1 MQIAS
6 EETKTPAPDHFNWYW
21 QTIPPTGA
29 ETVRADNFFL
39 KSQKSQNRPTLLR
52 SIANFREVPESDVP
66 EVAFVGRSNVGKSSL
81 LNAIVDANV
90 KDLLARTSA
99 TRGFTKTMNF
109 YGIGPETGVS
119 LKKDK
124 NGRDKI
130 AGPGLV
136 IVDMPG
142 YGEGSLASWGIEIM
156 KYIQSRKQLRRVF
169 VLLDAEHGIKD
180 KDRSLLASLRLAGVS
195 HQVILS
201 KLDKLYIPPGR
212 FATENQHKQRPNP
225 KPKGTLEAV
234 RKMMEDLK
242 PIINPPVGGGALGEI
257 LACSSETMVDS
268 KRLGLDHVRDDFIL
282 SLVHV
287 YLARQALEVRRII
300 AQTAATFI
308 NLRHPIMAP
317 PKDTMFRSA
326 DMSLTQLYIANEIGR
341 EVVSA
346 LGELGTMDFRDLNSE
361 TTAFQRTFTQE
372 IRRLDNVERQL
383 RYFRAQMEKSSIPMR
398 SIYDFNNPFTAP
410 SASEIDELADKSQSL
425 EQRITSLNDSYETL
439 KKREVELTEWRWV
452 LREAGGFF
460 DRARGQTEEI
470 RQSIDDDD
478 DAPLL
483 RDVEQNGQGE
493 SGAERSF
500 TVMNIG
506 FVAGVIPRE
515 RMGAFERILWRTL
528 RGNLYMN
535 QSEIP
540 EPIIN
545 PENNEETSK
554 NVFIIFAHGK
564 EIIAK
569 IRKISESLGA
579 DLYSVDENSELRRDQ
594 IREVNTRLSDL
605 ASVLKNTKS
614 TLDAELTAIGRNLAA
629 WMVVIKKEKATYE
642 TLNKFSYDHQR
653 KTLIAEAWAPT
664 NGLGLIKSTLSDVNE
679 RAGLSVPTIVN
690 QIKTTKTPPTYFKTN
705 RFTLGFQTI
714 IDAYGTIKYR
724 EVNPALPAIVTF
736 PFMFA
741 VMFGDAG
748 HGVILL
754 MAASAMIYFE
764 RRLER
769 SKLDELFSMMFYG
782 RYIVLMMGIF
792 SIYTG
797 LLYCDAFSLGLPF
810 FKSMWV
816 WDKDGQG
823 PTSTRVEGYTYPFGL
838 DYRWHDTENDLLFSN
853 SYKMKLSILLGWCHM
868 TFSLMWSLVNARYFK
883 TKIDIWGNFVPGM
896 IFFQSIFG
904 YLAFTIVY
912 KWSIDWP
919 ARGESPPS
927 LLNMLIFMFLQPGT
941 LEPGSSPLY
950 PGQATLQVI
959 LLLLAL
965 VCVPILLFLKPF
977 YLRYEHNKARGLGY
991 RGIGETSRVSALDD
1005 DDEEDGRAL
1014 NGGRDSFGNDDDG
1027 IAMITQDIGHGE
1039 EHEEFEFSEV
1049 MIHQVIHTIEFCLN
1063 CVSHTASYLRL
1074 WALSLAHQ
1082 RLSIVLWDMTMKN
1095 AFSFTGVKGAIL
1107 MVPIFYFWFACTVA
1121 VLCVMEG
1128 TSAMLHS
1135 LRLHW
1140 VEAMSKHF
1148 IGDGVPFM
1156 PFSFKVLLEEEPV
1169 E

>member
-1 MQIAS
+1 
-6 EETKTPAPDHFNWYW
+6 
-21 QTIPPTGA
+21 
-29 ETVRADNFFL
+29 
-39 KSQKSQNRPTLLR
+39 
-52 SIANFREVPESDVP
+52 
-66 EVAFVGRSNVGKSSL
+66 
-81 LNAIVDANV
+81 
-90 KDLLARTSA
+90 
-99 TRGFTKTMNF
+99 
-109 YGIGPETGVS
+109 
-119 LKKDK
+119 
-124 NGRDKI
+124 
-130 AGPGLV
+130 
-136 IVDMPG
+136 
-142 YGEGSLASWGIEIM
+142 
-156 KYIQSRKQLRRVF
+156 
-169 VLLDAEHGIKD
+169 
-180 KDRSLLASLRLAGVS
+180 
-195 HQVILS
+195 
-201 KLDKLYIPPGR
+201 
-212 FATENQHKQRPNP
+212 
-225 KPKGTLEAV
+225 
-234 RKMMEDLK
+234 
-242 PIINPPVGGGALGEI
+242 
-257 LACSSETMVDS
+257 
-268 KRLGLDHVRDDFIL
+268 
-282 SLVHV
+282 
-287 YLARQALEVRRII
+287 
-300 AQTAATFI
+300 
-308 NLRHPIMAP
+308 MAP

-346 LGELGTMDFRDLNSE
+346 LGELGVMDFRDLNLE

-383 RYFRAQMEKSSIPMR
+383 RYFHSQMDKATIPMR
-398 SIYDFNNPFTAP
+398 SIYDFNNPFTSP

-425 EQRITSLNDSYETL
+425 ENRISSLNESYETL

-470 RQSIDDDD
+470 RQSIDESD

-493 SGAERSF
+493 AAERSF
-500 TVMNIG
+500 SVMNIG

-515 RMGAFERILWRTL
+515 RVAAFERILWRTL

-545 PENNEETSK
+545 PENNEEISK

-594 IREVNTRLSDL
+594 VQEVNTRLSDL
-605 ASVLKNTKS
+605 ASVLRNTKS
-614 TLDAELTAIGRNLAA
+614 TLDAELTAISRSLAA
-629 WMVVIKKEKATYE
+629 WMVIIKKEKATYQ

-664 NGLGLIKSTLSDVNE
+664 NSLGLIKSTLQDVND

-705 RFTLGFQTI
+705 RFTLAFQTI

-724 EVNPALPAIVTF
+724 EVNPALPTIVTF
-736 PFMFA
+736 PFLFA
-741 VMFGDAG
+741 VMFGDFG
-748 HGVILL
+748 HGVIITTV
-754 MAASAMIYFE
+754 SVAMIYFE
-764 RRLER
+764 RKLLR
-769 SKLDELFSMMFYG
+769 SKLDELFSMIFYG
-782 RYIVLMMGIF
+782 RYIVFMMGIF
-792 SIYTG
+792 SMYTG
-797 LLYCDAFSLGLPF
+797 LLYCDAFSKELPL
-810 FKSMWV
+810 FKSMWE
-816 WDKDGQG
+816 WDENDKGDLG
-823 PTSTRVEGYTYPFGL
+823 PTSHRVEGYTYPFGL
-838 DYRWHDTENDLLFSN
+838 DWRWHETDNDLLFSN

-868 TFSLMWSLVNARYFK
+868 TFSLCWSLVNARYFH
-883 TKIDIWGNFVPGM
+883 TPIDIWGNFVPGM

-904 YLAFTIVY
+904 YLSFTIVY
-912 KWSIDWP
+912 KWCVDWA
-919 ARGESPPS
+919 ARGQNPPS
-927 LLNMLIFMFLQPGT
+927 LLNMLIYMFLKPGT
-941 LEPGSSPLY
+941 IEAPLFK
-950 PGQATLQVI
+950 GQAGLQIV
-959 LLLLAL
+959 LLLMALA
-965 VCVPILLFLKPF
+965 CVPVMLFLKPF
-977 YLRYEHNKARGLGY
+977 YLRYEHNKARALGY
-991 RGIGETSRVSALDD
+991 RGIGESTRVSALDD
-1005 DDEEDGRAL
+1005 DDDEGQTL
-1014 NGGRDSFGNDDDG
+1014 NGGRESFGDDDDG

-1082 RLSIVLWDMTMKN
+1082 RLSIVLWDMTMKIG
-1095 AFSFTGVKGAIL
+1095 FGFTGIVGAII
-1107 MVPIFYFWFACTVA
+1107 MVIIFGGWFGLTVA

-1148 IGDGVPFM
+1148 IGDGVPFE
-1156 PFSFKVLLEEEPV
+1156 PFSFKVLLEEEPI